1 MTRAAITFDSGALIA
16 LERRKERA
24 MRVYTHARDRGL
36 VVATPNITLAEWWRS
51 RTDQREA
58 ILRGILVEPATD
70 ETMKLAG
77 VALGKVRAWRNDRGR
92 DRGRLRGPANR
103 HRLHERRR
111 RLRGA
116 ESVLPGASCTR
127 GVICATQGP
136 SVRTLQRASW
146 PFA

>member
-1 MTRAAITFDSGALIA
+1 MGAVGEQVRVTRAAITFDSGALIA

-36 VVATPNITLAEWWRS
+36 VVATPNVTLAEWWRS

-77 VALGKVRAWRNDRGR
+77 VALGKVRGATTVDAIVAAFAAQRTGIVYTSDV
-92 DRGRLRGPANR
+92 DDFEALKVFFPALR
-103 HRLHERRR
+103 
-111 RLRGA
+111 
-116 ESVLPGASCTR
+116 VLA
-127 GVICATQGP
+127 V
-136 SVRTLQRASW
+136 
-146 PFA
+146 